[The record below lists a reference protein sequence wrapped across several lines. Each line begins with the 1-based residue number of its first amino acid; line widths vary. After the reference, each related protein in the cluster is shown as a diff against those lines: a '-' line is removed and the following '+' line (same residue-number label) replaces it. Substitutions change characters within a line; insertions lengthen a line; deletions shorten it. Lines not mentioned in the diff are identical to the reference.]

1 MMRENLKNFSIG
13 SIVQIKPMGGNDE
26 KESIADHENGLDALM
41 LEESYHGNLVRME
54 NYSSILN
61 KVLILAM
68 GYFTVATELRLLAG
82 EKYKNCSEYEKE

>member
-1 MMRENLKNFSIG
+1 
-13 SIVQIKPMGGNDE
+13 MGGNDE
-26 KESIADHENGLDALM
+26 KESIDHENGLDAMM
-41 LEESYHGNLVRME
+41 LEDSYHGNLVRME

-82 EKYKNCSEYEKE
+82 EKYKNYSEYEKE